1 MLVYVVLGGGVDEM
15 YNEKLAHRVNFRL
28 LSVACQTIISQPLAP
43 GYFIFCALRHLTGL
57 PRCPEL
63 LVVSETLRVVSCLH
77 VWALPST

>member
-1 MLVYVVLGGGVDEM
+1 MPVYVVLGGVDEM
-15 YNEKLAHRVNFRL
+15 YNEKLAHHRVNFRL
-28 LSVACQTIISQPLAP
+28 LKIQSVACQTIVSP

-63 LVVSETLRVVSCLH
+63 VVVSETLLVVSCLH